1 MSAFTM
7 LFLKSHHEAIQ
18 DVVPELFPHSFLS
31 VVFSWLMQTW
41 SSNRTCTLFVCLN
54 WSNASN
60 RFGVISTSMQLQI
73 IVRLIEICEGVVLWI
88 FPHIYMLCCI

>member
-31 VVFSWLMQTW
+31 VVFSWSMQIW
-41 SSNRTCTLFVCLN
+41 SSKRTCTLSVRLN
-54 WSNASN
+54 WSNSSN
-60 RFGVISTSMQLQI
+60 RFGMILISMQLQI
-73 IVRLIEICEGVVLWI
+73 IVRLIEICEGTSG
-88 FPHIYMLCCI
+88 